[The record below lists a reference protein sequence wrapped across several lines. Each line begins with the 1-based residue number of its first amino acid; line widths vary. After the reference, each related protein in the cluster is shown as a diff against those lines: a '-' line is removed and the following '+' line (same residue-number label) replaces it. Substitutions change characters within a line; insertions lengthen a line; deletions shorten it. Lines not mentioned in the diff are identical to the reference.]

1 MFVCLMSIL
10 MFLGTSEWVALSNA
24 SPKLSQG
31 CDCAEQ
37 NHREVTEV
45 KSPPSPIT
53 PEEPVAEQILFHAH
67 LILRPGFELGSQS
80 AS

>member
-1 MFVCLMSIL
+1 MSIL

-31 CDCAEQ
+31 CDCTEQ

-45 KSPPSPIT
+45 NTEYTKFK
-53 PEEPVAEQILFHAH
+53 EV
-67 LILRPGFELGSQS
+67 
-80 AS
+80 

>member
-1 MFVCLMSIL
+1 MSIL

-24 SPKLSQG
+24 SSKLSQG

-45 KSPPSPIT
+45 NTEYTKFK
-53 PEEPVAEQILFHAH
+53 EV
-67 LILRPGFELGSQS
+67 
-80 AS
+80 